1 MSFIPINF
9 MRPVEEMSKDFTR
22 TAVRIINGVEQLP
35 FSSFDLTID
44 DRYFSEMEITPSPH
58 MSMGYRV
65 LLEDLVEKYNPSA
78 KIKESSLKG
87 LI

>member
-1 MSFIPINF
+1 MA
-9 MRPVEEMSKDFTR
+9 KYFTK

-44 DRYFSEMEITPSPH
+44 EKCFAEMEITPSPH
-58 MSMGYRV
+58 MSKGYRV
-65 LLEDLVEKYNPSA
+65 LLDDLVEKYNPSA
-78 KIKESSLKG
+78 KIIESSLTG